1 MGRPSKL
8 SPRTWQ
14 ALTARLLAGER
25 AADLARELGVSKATV
40 SERLSPQVQA
50 VRSVAQRLF
59 DAEQALRA
67 LPPVSQATALRLAR
81 EGRIRADAE
90 RIAVEVLTARLWR
103 L

>member
-8 SPRTWQ
+8 SPRAWQ

-25 AADLARELGVSKATV
+25 AADLAREFGVSKATV
-40 SERLSPQVQA
+40 SERLSAQVQA

-59 DAEQALRA
+59 DAEQALCA
-67 LPPVSQATALRLAR
+67 LSPAEQATALRLAQ
-81 EGRIRADAE
+81 EARIRADAE

-103 L
+103 R